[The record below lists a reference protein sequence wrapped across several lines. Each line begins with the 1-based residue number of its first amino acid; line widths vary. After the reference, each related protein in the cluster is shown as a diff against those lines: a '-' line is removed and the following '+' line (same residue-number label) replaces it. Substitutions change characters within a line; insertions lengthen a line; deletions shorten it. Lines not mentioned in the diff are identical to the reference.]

1 MRLTDTTEIRLLAN
15 GFVAAYEPGK
25 PAALAAPV
33 DQFPCGDLYHGVPAF
48 TLTAEYAASL
58 GEYDEPWFPESPSDL
73 IQTCTAPRVAFDNGS
88 ACTAG
93 HRHYSYVPA

>member
-33 DQFPCGDLYHGVPAF
+33 DQFPCGDLYEGLPAF
-48 TLTAEYAASL
+48 TFAEDYD
-58 GEYDEPWFPESPSDL
+58 GEWFPESPSDL
-73 IQTCTAPRVAFDNGS
+73 IQSCTAPRVAFDNGS